1 MANLLIAFQ
10 LAPAATSTTAGRK
23 VQSTKRLSSKEF
35 GPAGEGRAWVAQPRR
50 FLSRNSARARCPT
63 ARWRQQG
70 IYFLMNAGRFC
81 KACERASGHSERHVA
96 VICALA
102 GTQSGFVYRTLQAGG
117 PFLEKIEGIVERCDF
132 LNQVLA
138 GSDIQRNVKIP
149 IVHGYLHGERQVSV
163 GRGCGAM
170 KKCECRFRSSRARD
184 KSLGLGSA
192 IWQGRPASSK
202 INGLKRKNRACSAR
216 SCHYNAWALR
226 VRYAAKVTAPVRET

>member
-35 GPAGEGRAWVAQPRR
+35 GPAGEGRAWLHTSAVPISELRQGSMSNGQVA
-50 FLSRNSARARCPT
+50 AT
-63 ARWRQQG
+63 G
-70 IYFLMNAGRFC
+70 HYFLMNAGRFC